1 MMRRGAGAGQVPSAA
16 LRPKG
21 APGGPGP
28 AAGRRRPALPGRWV
42 SLFSI
47 PPPRTGRRRAL
58 PEEAASR
65 RPRTVTALLRPQGQ
79 RPEVTRWPGWD
90 HPYAPAAAAES
101 APRAPLLHTKGRRNS
116 AQTGRRARWVGG
128 SVLPQGGSGGGA
140 AVRAGR
146 GRGLCPRILP
156 KKAAGLF
163 LSLPPGRTR
172 QPRPGCSAGWRRS
185 AAPGWALRLSSRR
198 ATSAQPGRG
207 AGRSPDPA
215 APQPLSAAAW
225 GSSRLPA
232 PFPAIAAGMGCFCA
246 VPEEFYCEVLLLDE
260 SKLTLTTQ
268 QQGIKKSTKGSVVLG
283 YVFRHLNLVEIDYF
297 GLRYCDRSHQTYW
310 LDPAKTLAE
319 HKELINTGP
328 PYTLYFGIKFY
339 AEDPCKLKEEI
350 TRYQFFLQVKQ
361 DVLQGRLPCPINTAA
376 QLGAYI
382 IQSELGDYDPYKHTT
397 GYVSEYR
404 FVPDQKEELE
414 DAIEQIHKTLMGQVP
429 AEAEVNYLGV
439 AKSLEMYGVDL
450 HPVYGENKSE
460 YFLGLTPIGV
470 VVYKNKKQVGKYFW
484 PRITKVHF
492 KETQFELRVLGKDCN
507 ETSFFFEARNKVTC
521 KHLWKCC
528 VEHHTFFRMPENE
541 SNSLSRKVSKF
552 GSIGYKHRYS
562 GKTSLRMTRDPS
574 VQLPR
579 PDQSIER
586 SRSKTYPKRTQQ
598 TGSKNMSQITTNGE
612 NEGTTKIIAPSPVK
626 SFKKMKNENSPE
638 TRSKTSAPW
647 EENGPQSGLYNSASD
662 RNKSPKFPYSCR
674 RNPSGGSENESGQP
688 VRRRSRSRCNT
699 SSGSESENSNREHR
713 KKRNRLRQEND
724 MVDSAPQWEAV
735 LRRQKGK
742 TQADP
747 NYRRSRHRSRSRS
760 PDVQAKEEL
769 WKHIQKELVDPSGLS
784 EEQLKEIPYTKVE
797 TQGDPIRIRHSHSPR
812 SYRQYRRSQCSDGER
827 SILSEV
833 NVKTD
838 LVPPLP
844 VTRSSDGKGPNIQL
858 TQQREN
864 GSKDSLIEEPS
875 LLSTNNVDG
884 KPVTKIVKTVPVSCF
899 KVET

>member
-1 MMRRGAGAGQVPSAA
+1 
-16 LRPKG
+16 
-21 APGGPGP
+21 
-28 AAGRRRPALPGRWV
+28 
-42 SLFSI
+42 
-47 PPPRTGRRRAL
+47 
-58 PEEAASR
+58 
-65 RPRTVTALLRPQGQ
+65 
-79 RPEVTRWPGWD
+79 
-90 HPYAPAAAAES
+90 
-101 APRAPLLHTKGRRNS
+101 
-116 AQTGRRARWVGG
+116 
-128 SVLPQGGSGGGA
+128 
-140 AVRAGR
+140 
-146 GRGLCPRILP
+146 
-156 KKAAGLF
+156 
-163 LSLPPGRTR
+163 
-172 QPRPGCSAGWRRS
+172 
-185 AAPGWALRLSSRR
+185 
-198 ATSAQPGRG
+198 
-207 AGRSPDPA
+207 
-215 APQPLSAAAW
+215 
-225 GSSRLPA
+225 
-232 PFPAIAAGMGCFCA
+232 MGCFCA

-310 LDPAKTLAE
+310 LDPAKSLAE

-361 DVLQGRLPCPINTAA
+361 DVLQGRLPCPVNTAA

-382 IQSELGDYDPYKHTT
+382 IQSELGDYDPYKHTS

-414 DAIEQIHKTLMGQVP
+414 DAIERIHKTLMGQVP

-460 YFLGLTPIGV
+460 YFLGLTPVGV

-507 ETSFFFEARNKVTC
+507 ETSFFFEARNKITC
-521 KHLWKCC
+521 KNLWKCC
-528 VEHHTFFRMPENE
+528 VEHHTFFRVPENE
-541 SNSLSRKVSKF
+541 PNSLSRKFSKF

-562 GKTSLRMTRDPS
+562 GRTSLQMTRDPS

-579 PDQSIER
+579 PDQCIER

-598 TGSKNMSQITTNGE
+598 TGSKNISQITANGE

-626 SFKKMKNENSPE
+626 SFKKMKSENSPE
-638 TRSKTSAPW
+638 TQRSKTRAPW
-647 EENGPQSGLYNSASD
+647 DENGPQSGLYNSPSD
-662 RNKSPKFPYSCR
+662 RSKSPKFPYSRR

-688 VRRRSRSRCNT
+688 VRRRKNQNSGEDSDLKQRRRSRSRCNT

-735 LRRQKGK
+735 LRRQKEK
-742 TQADP
+742 NQADP

-784 EEQLKEIPYTKVE
+784 EEQLKEIPYTKIE

-827 SILSEV
+827 SVLSEV
-833 NVKTD
+833 NAKTD

-844 VTRSSDGKGPNIQL
+844 VTRSSDVKGPSIQL
-858 TQQREN
+858 TQQRQNE
-864 GSKDSLIEEPS
+864 SKDSLIEETS
-875 LLSTNNVDG
+875 QLSTNNIYG
-884 KPVTKIVKTVPVSCF
+884 KPTTKIIKTVQVSRF

>member
-1 MMRRGAGAGQVPSAA
+1 
-16 LRPKG
+16 
-21 APGGPGP
+21 
-28 AAGRRRPALPGRWV
+28 
-42 SLFSI
+42 
-47 PPPRTGRRRAL
+47 
-58 PEEAASR
+58 
-65 RPRTVTALLRPQGQ
+65 
-79 RPEVTRWPGWD
+79 
-90 HPYAPAAAAES
+90 
-101 APRAPLLHTKGRRNS
+101 
-116 AQTGRRARWVGG
+116 
-128 SVLPQGGSGGGA
+128 
-140 AVRAGR
+140 
-146 GRGLCPRILP
+146 
-156 KKAAGLF
+156 
-163 LSLPPGRTR
+163 
-172 QPRPGCSAGWRRS
+172 
-185 AAPGWALRLSSRR
+185 
-198 ATSAQPGRG
+198 
-207 AGRSPDPA
+207 
-215 APQPLSAAAW
+215 
-225 GSSRLPA
+225 
-232 PFPAIAAGMGCFCA
+232 MGCFCA
-246 VPEEFYCEVLLLDE
+246 APEEFYCEVLLLDE

-376 QLGAYI
+376 QLGAYV
-382 IQSELGDYDPYKHTT
+382 IQSELGDYDPYKHTA

-414 DAIEQIHKTLMGQVP
+414 DAIERIHKTLMGQVP

-528 VEHHTFFRMPENE
+528 VEHHTFFRVPENE
-541 SNSLSRKVSKF
+541 SNSLSRKFSKF

-562 GKTSLRMTRDPS
+562 GRTSLQMIRDPS

-626 SFKKMKNENSPE
+626 
-638 TRSKTSAPW
+638 RSW
-647 EENGPQSGLYNSASD
+647 
-662 RNKSPKFPYSCR
+662 
-674 RNPSGGSENESGQP
+674 
-688 VRRRSRSRCNT
+688 SRCNT

-735 LRRQKGK
+735 LRRQKEK
-742 TQADP
+742 NQADP

-784 EEQLKEIPYTKVE
+784 EEQLKEIPYTKIE

-827 SILSEV
+827 SVLSEV
-833 NVKTD
+833 NAKTD

-844 VTRSSDGKGPNIQL
+844 VTRSSDARGPSIPL
-858 TQQREN
+858 TQQRQN
-864 GSKDSLIEEPS
+864 GSKDSLIEETS
-875 LLSTNNVDG
+875 QLSTNNIDG
-884 KPVTKIVKTVPVSCF
+884 KSTTKIIKTVQVSRF

>member
-1 MMRRGAGAGQVPSAA
+1 
-16 LRPKG
+16 
-21 APGGPGP
+21 
-28 AAGRRRPALPGRWV
+28 
-42 SLFSI
+42 
-47 PPPRTGRRRAL
+47 
-58 PEEAASR
+58 
-65 RPRTVTALLRPQGQ
+65 
-79 RPEVTRWPGWD
+79 
-90 HPYAPAAAAES
+90 
-101 APRAPLLHTKGRRNS
+101 
-116 AQTGRRARWVGG
+116 
-128 SVLPQGGSGGGA
+128 
-140 AVRAGR
+140 
-146 GRGLCPRILP
+146 
-156 KKAAGLF
+156 
-163 LSLPPGRTR
+163 
-172 QPRPGCSAGWRRS
+172 
-185 AAPGWALRLSSRR
+185 
-198 ATSAQPGRG
+198 
-207 AGRSPDPA
+207 
-215 APQPLSAAAW
+215 
-225 GSSRLPA
+225 
-232 PFPAIAAGMGCFCA
+232 MGCFCA

-328 PYTLYFGIKFY
+328 PYTLYFGVKFY

-361 DVLQGRLPCPINTAA
+361 DVLQGRMPCPINIAA
-376 QLGAYI
+376 QLGAYA
-382 IQSELGDYDPYKHTT
+382 IQSELGDYDPYKHTA

-414 DAIEQIHKTLMGQVP
+414 DAIERIHKTLMGQVP
-429 AEAEVNYLGV
+429 AEAELNYLGV

-460 YFLGLTPIGV
+460 YFLGLTPVGV

-492 KETQFELRVLGKDCN
+492 KEMQFELRVLGKDCN
-507 ETSFFFEARNKVTC
+507 ETSFFFEARNKTTC

-528 VEHHTFFRMPENE
+528 VEHHMFFRMPENE
-541 SNSLSRKVSKF
+541 SNSLSRKFSKF
-552 GSIGYKHRYS
+552 GSVGYKHRYS
-562 GKTSLRMTRDPS
+562 GKTALQMSREPS

-579 PDQSIER
+579 PDQNVER
-586 SRSKTYPKRTQQ
+586 SRSKTYPKRMAQMQQ
-598 TGSKNMSQITTNGE
+598 TGSKSINQVTSNMENGE
-612 NEGTTKIIAPSPVK
+612 KEGTTKIIAPSPVK
-626 SFKKMKNENSPE
+626 SFKKAKSENSPE
-638 TRSKTSAPW
+638 TQRSKISAPW
-647 EENGPQSGLYNSASD
+647 EENGPQSGLYNSPSD
-662 RNKSPKFPYSCR
+662 RNKSPKFPYSRR
-674 RNPSGGSENESGQP
+674 RNPSGGSENESGQQ
-688 VRRRSRSRCNT
+688 VRRRKAQNSGEDSDLKQRRRSRSRCNT

-735 LRRQKGK
+735 LRQQKEK
-742 TQADP
+742 NQADP

-784 EEQLKEIPYTKVE
+784 EEQLKEIPYTKIE

-827 SILSEV
+827 SVLSEV
-833 NVKTD
+833 NAKTD

-844 VTRSSDGKGPNIQL
+844 VTRSSDAQGPSIPAS
-858 TQQREN
+858 QQRRN
-864 GSKDSLIEEPS
+864 GSKDSLIEEKS
-875 LLSTNNVDG
+875 QISTNSLDG
-884 KPVTKIVKTVPVSCF
+884 KHSAKTIKTVHASRL
-899 KVET
+899 KIET

>member
-1 MMRRGAGAGQVPSAA
+1 
-16 LRPKG
+16 
-21 APGGPGP
+21 
-28 AAGRRRPALPGRWV
+28 
-42 SLFSI
+42 
-47 PPPRTGRRRAL
+47 
-58 PEEAASR
+58 
-65 RPRTVTALLRPQGQ
+65 
-79 RPEVTRWPGWD
+79 
-90 HPYAPAAAAES
+90 
-101 APRAPLLHTKGRRNS
+101 
-116 AQTGRRARWVGG
+116 
-128 SVLPQGGSGGGA
+128 
-140 AVRAGR
+140 
-146 GRGLCPRILP
+146 
-156 KKAAGLF
+156 
-163 LSLPPGRTR
+163 
-172 QPRPGCSAGWRRS
+172 
-185 AAPGWALRLSSRR
+185 
-198 ATSAQPGRG
+198 
-207 AGRSPDPA
+207 
-215 APQPLSAAAW
+215 
-225 GSSRLPA
+225 
-232 PFPAIAAGMGCFCA
+232 MGCFCA

-260 SKLTLTTQ
+260 TKLTLTTQ

-376 QLGAYI
+376 QLGAYV
-382 IQSELGDYDPYKHTT
+382 IQSELGDYDPYKHTA

-414 DAIEQIHKTLMGQVP
+414 DAIERIHKTLVGQVP

-507 ETSFFFEARNKVTC
+507 ETSFFFEARNKMTC

-528 VEHHTFFRMPENE
+528 VEHHTFFRVPENE
-541 SNSLSRKVSKF
+541 SNSLSRKFSKF
-552 GSIGYKHRYS
+552 GSIGHKHRCS
-562 GKTSLRMTRDPS
+562 GRTSLQMTRDPS

-626 SFKKMKNENSPE
+626 S
-638 TRSKTSAPW
+638 
-647 EENGPQSGLYNSASD
+647 GLYNSPSD
-662 RNKSPKFPYSCR
+662 RNKSPKFPYSRR

-688 VRRRSRSRCNT
+688 FRRRSRSRCNT

-735 LRRQKGK
+735 LRRQKEK
-742 TQADP
+742 NQADP

-784 EEQLKEIPYTKVE
+784 EEQLKEIPYTKIE

-827 SILSEV
+827 SVLSEV
-833 NVKTD
+833 NAKTD

-844 VTRSSDGKGPNIQL
+844 VTRSSDARGPSIQL
-858 TQQREN
+858 MQQRQN
-864 GSKDSLIEEPS
+864 GSKDSLIEETS
-875 LLSTNNVDG
+875 QLSTNIIDG
-884 KPVTKIVKTVPVSCF
+884 KSTTKIIKTVQASRF

>member
-1 MMRRGAGAGQVPSAA
+1 
-16 LRPKG
+16 
-21 APGGPGP
+21 
-28 AAGRRRPALPGRWV
+28 
-42 SLFSI
+42 
-47 PPPRTGRRRAL
+47 
-58 PEEAASR
+58 
-65 RPRTVTALLRPQGQ
+65 
-79 RPEVTRWPGWD
+79 
-90 HPYAPAAAAES
+90 
-101 APRAPLLHTKGRRNS
+101 
-116 AQTGRRARWVGG
+116 
-128 SVLPQGGSGGGA
+128 
-140 AVRAGR
+140 
-146 GRGLCPRILP
+146 
-156 KKAAGLF
+156 
-163 LSLPPGRTR
+163 
-172 QPRPGCSAGWRRS
+172 
-185 AAPGWALRLSSRR
+185 
-198 ATSAQPGRG
+198 
-207 AGRSPDPA
+207 
-215 APQPLSAAAW
+215 
-225 GSSRLPA
+225 
-232 PFPAIAAGMGCFCA
+232 MGCFCA

-361 DVLQGRLPCPINTAA
+361 DVLQGRLPCPSNTAA

-414 DAIEQIHKTLMGQVP
+414 EAIERIHKTLMGQVP
-429 AEAEVNYLGV
+429 AEAELNFLGV

-507 ETSFFFEARNKVTC
+507 ETSFFFEACNKITC

-528 VEHHTFFRMPENE
+528 VEHHTFFRVPENE
-541 SNSLSRKVSKF
+541 SNSLSRKFSKF
-552 GSIGYKHRYS
+552 GSVGYKHRYS
-562 GKTSLRMTRDPS
+562 GRTSLKMTRDPS

-579 PDQSIER
+579 PDQCIER
-586 SRSKTYPKRTQQ
+586 SRSKTYPKRIQQ
-598 TGSKNMSQITTNGE
+598 TGSKNMSQITTNE
-612 NEGTTKIIAPSPVK
+612 EDEGTTKIIAPSPVK
-626 SFKKMKNENSPE
+626 S
-638 TRSKTSAPW
+638 
-647 EENGPQSGLYNSASD
+647 GLYKSPSD
-662 RNKSPKFPYSCR
+662 RNKSPKFPYSRR
-674 RNPSGGSENESGQP
+674 RNPSGGSENESEQP

-699 SSGSESENSNREHR
+699 SSGSESENSNRGHR
-713 KKRNRLRQEND
+713 KKRNRLRQENG

-735 LRRQKGK
+735 LRRQKEK
-742 TQADP
+742 NQADP
-747 NYRRSRHRSRSRS
+747 AYRRSRHRSRSRS

-784 EEQLKEIPYTKVE
+784 EEQLKEIPYTKIE

-827 SILSEV
+827 SILSEM
-833 NVKTD
+833 NAKTD

-844 VTRSSDGKGPNIQL
+844 ITRSSDVRGPSIQL
-858 TQQREN
+858 SQQRQN
-864 GSKDSLIEEPS
+864 GSKHSLIEEIS
-875 LLSTNNVDG
+875 LLSTNIDG
-884 KPVTKIVKTVPVSCF
+884 KPTAKIIKTVQVSRF
-899 KVET
+899 NVET

>member
-1 MMRRGAGAGQVPSAA
+1 
-16 LRPKG
+16 
-21 APGGPGP
+21 
-28 AAGRRRPALPGRWV
+28 
-42 SLFSI
+42 
-47 PPPRTGRRRAL
+47 
-58 PEEAASR
+58 
-65 RPRTVTALLRPQGQ
+65 
-79 RPEVTRWPGWD
+79 
-90 HPYAPAAAAES
+90 
-101 APRAPLLHTKGRRNS
+101 
-116 AQTGRRARWVGG
+116 
-128 SVLPQGGSGGGA
+128 
-140 AVRAGR
+140 
-146 GRGLCPRILP
+146 
-156 KKAAGLF
+156 
-163 LSLPPGRTR
+163 
-172 QPRPGCSAGWRRS
+172 
-185 AAPGWALRLSSRR
+185 
-198 ATSAQPGRG
+198 
-207 AGRSPDPA
+207 
-215 APQPLSAAAW
+215 
-225 GSSRLPA
+225 
-232 PFPAIAAGMGCFCA
+232 MGCFCA

-297 GLRYCDRSHQTYW
+297 GLRYCDRTHQTYW

-361 DVLQGRLPCPINTAA
+361 DILQGRLPCPSNTAA

-382 IQSELGDYDPYKHTT
+382 IQAELGDYDPYRHTA

-414 DAIEQIHKTLMGQVP
+414 EAIERIHKTLMGQAP
-429 AEAEVNYLGV
+429 AEAELNFLGV

-460 YFLGLTPIGV
+460 YFLGLTPVGV

-507 ETSFFFEARNKVTC
+507 ETSFFFEACNKITC

-528 VEHHTFFRMPENE
+528 VEHHTFFRVPENE
-541 SNSLSRKVSKF
+541 SNSLSRKFSKF

-562 GKTSLRMTRDPS
+562 GRTSLQMTRDPS

-579 PDQSIER
+579 PDQCIER

-598 TGSKNMSQITTNGE
+598 TGSKSISQITTNE
-612 NEGTTKIIAPSPVK
+612 EDEGTTKIIAPSPVK
-626 SFKKMKNENSPE
+626 S
-638 TRSKTSAPW
+638 
-647 EENGPQSGLYNSASD
+647 GLYNSPSD
-662 RNKSPKFPYSCR
+662 RNKSPKFPYSRR
-674 RNPSGGSENESGQP
+674 RNPSGGSENESEQP
-688 VRRRSRSRCNT
+688 VQRRRNQNSGEDSYLKQRRRSRSRCNT

-735 LRRQKGK
+735 LRRQKEK
-742 TQADP
+742 SQADP
-747 NYRRSRHRSRSRS
+747 TYRRSRHRSRSRS

-784 EEQLKEIPYTKVE
+784 EEQLKEIPYTKIE

-827 SILSEV
+827 SVLSEV
-833 NVKTD
+833 NAKTD

-844 VTRSSDGKGPNIQL
+844 ITRSSDARGPSIQL
-858 TQQREN
+858 TQQRQN
-864 GSKDSLIEEPS
+864 GSKHSLLEEIS
-875 LLSTNNVDG
+875 LLSTNNIDG
-884 KPVTKIVKTVPVSCF
+884 KPTAKIIKTVQVSRF
-899 KVET
+899 NVET

>member
-1 MMRRGAGAGQVPSAA
+1 
-16 LRPKG
+16 
-21 APGGPGP
+21 
-28 AAGRRRPALPGRWV
+28 
-42 SLFSI
+42 
-47 PPPRTGRRRAL
+47 
-58 PEEAASR
+58 
-65 RPRTVTALLRPQGQ
+65 
-79 RPEVTRWPGWD
+79 
-90 HPYAPAAAAES
+90 
-101 APRAPLLHTKGRRNS
+101 
-116 AQTGRRARWVGG
+116 
-128 SVLPQGGSGGGA
+128 
-140 AVRAGR
+140 
-146 GRGLCPRILP
+146 
-156 KKAAGLF
+156 
-163 LSLPPGRTR
+163 
-172 QPRPGCSAGWRRS
+172 
-185 AAPGWALRLSSRR
+185 
-198 ATSAQPGRG
+198 
-207 AGRSPDPA
+207 
-215 APQPLSAAAW
+215 
-225 GSSRLPA
+225 
-232 PFPAIAAGMGCFCA
+232 MGCFCA

-260 SKLTLTTQ
+260 SKLALTTQ

-319 HKELINTGP
+319 HKDLINTGP

-361 DVLQGRLPCPINTAA
+361 DVLQGRLPCTINTAA
-376 QLGAYI
+376 QLGAYV
-382 IQSELGDYDPYKHTT
+382 IQSELGDYDPYKHTA

-414 DAIEQIHKTLMGQVP
+414 DAIERIHKTLMGQVP
-429 AEAEVNYLGV
+429 AEAESNYLGV

-460 YFLGLTPIGV
+460 YFLGLTPVGV

-492 KETQFELRVLGKDCN
+492 KETQFELRVVGKDCN
-507 ETSFFFEARNKVTC
+507 ETSFFFEAHNKTTC

-541 SNSLSRKVSKF
+541 SNSLSRKFSKF
-552 GSIGYKHRYS
+552 GSVGYKNRYS
-562 GKTSLRMTRDPS
+562 GRTALQMTRDLS
-574 VQLPR
+574 IELPR
-579 PDQSIER
+579 PDQHIER
-586 SRSKTYPKRTQQ
+586 SRSRTYPKRTQQ
-598 TGSKNMSQITTNGE
+598 TGSNSINQIITNGE

-626 SFKKMKNENSPE
+626 S
-638 TRSKTSAPW
+638 
-647 EENGPQSGLYNSASD
+647 GLYNSPSD
-662 RNKSPKFPYSCR
+662 RNKSPKFPYSRR
-674 RNPSGGSENESGQP
+674 RNPSCGSENESGQP
-688 VRRRSRSRCNT
+688 VRRRKAQNSGEDSDLKQRRRSRSRCNT

-735 LRRQKGK
+735 LRRQKEK
-742 TQADP
+742 NQADP

-760 PDVQAKEEL
+760 PDVQAKEQL

-827 SILSEV
+827 SVLSEV
-833 NVKTD
+833 NAKND

-844 VTRSSDGKGPNIQL
+844 VTRSSDAKGPIIQL
-858 TQQREN
+858 TQQRRN
-864 GSKDSLIEEPS
+864 GSKESLMEEKS
-875 LLSTNNVDG
+875 QLSTNNLDG
-884 KPVTKIVKTVPVSCF
+884 KPTIKTIKTVQVSRF

>member
-1 MMRRGAGAGQVPSAA
+1 
-16 LRPKG
+16 
-21 APGGPGP
+21 
-28 AAGRRRPALPGRWV
+28 
-42 SLFSI
+42 
-47 PPPRTGRRRAL
+47 
-58 PEEAASR
+58 
-65 RPRTVTALLRPQGQ
+65 
-79 RPEVTRWPGWD
+79 
-90 HPYAPAAAAES
+90 
-101 APRAPLLHTKGRRNS
+101 
-116 AQTGRRARWVGG
+116 
-128 SVLPQGGSGGGA
+128 
-140 AVRAGR
+140 
-146 GRGLCPRILP
+146 
-156 KKAAGLF
+156 
-163 LSLPPGRTR
+163 
-172 QPRPGCSAGWRRS
+172 
-185 AAPGWALRLSSRR
+185 
-198 ATSAQPGRG
+198 
-207 AGRSPDPA
+207 
-215 APQPLSAAAW
+215 
-225 GSSRLPA
+225 
-232 PFPAIAAGMGCFCA
+232 MGCFCA

-361 DVLQGRLPCPINTAA
+361 DVLQGRLPCPSNTAA

-382 IQSELGDYDPYKHTT
+382 IQSELGDYDPYKHTA

-528 VEHHTFFRMPENE
+528 VEHHTFFRVPENE
-541 SNSLSRKVSKF
+541 SNSLSRKVGKF
-552 GSIGYKHRYS
+552 GSIGYKHRYRCFPMTFFVFSS

-626 SFKKMKNENSPE
+626 
-638 TRSKTSAPW
+638 
-647 EENGPQSGLYNSASD
+647 
-662 RNKSPKFPYSCR
+662 

-827 SILSEV
+827 SVLSEV

-844 VTRSSDGKGPNIQL
+844 VTRSSDVKGPSIQL
-858 TQQREN
+858 TQQRLN
-864 GSKDSLIEEPS
+864 GSKDSLIEETSQPS
-875 LLSTNNVDG
+875 PNNVDG
-884 KPVTKIVKTVPVSCF
+884 KPTTKIIKTVQVSRF
-899 KVET
+899 KVDS